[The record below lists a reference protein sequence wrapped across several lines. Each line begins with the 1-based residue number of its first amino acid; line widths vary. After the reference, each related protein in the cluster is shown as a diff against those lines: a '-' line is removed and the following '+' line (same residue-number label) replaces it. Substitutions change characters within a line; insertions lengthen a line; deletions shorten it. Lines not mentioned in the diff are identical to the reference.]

1 MDKLTWIVDEE
12 NASKRI
18 DRYLNEVCPDLSRNR
33 IQMLIEQKSVFVNS
47 KETKANY
54 KCKEGD
60 LINLQLPENQEM
72 EAKPENI
79 PLEIVYE
86 DSELLVVN
94 KPKGMVVHPSAG
106 NWEHTL
112 VNALLYHCQDLS
124 GINGVL
130 RPGIVHRIDKDT
142 SGLLAVAKNDTAHNA
157 LAKQLSDKTMNRKYL
172 ALIDGVM
179 EHDYGT
185 IDAPIGRDEKDRQKM
200 TVTEKNSKE
209 AITHFKVVERFKNK
223 TLVECQL
230 ETGRTHQIRVHFQY
244 IKFPIIGDPKYGKK
258 SQILPSGQML
268 HAFQLT
274 LRHPLTNEEM
284 TFDAPLPEEFSNIL
298 QQLRKEME

>member
-1 MDKLTWIVDEE
+1 MDELTWIIDEE
-12 NASKRI
+12 NVSKRI
-18 DRYLNEVCPDLSRNR
+18 DRYLNEKCSDLSRNR
-33 IQMLIEQKSVFVNS
+33 IQMLIEQKSVLVNE
-47 KETKANY
+47 KEVKANY
-54 KCKEGD
+54 KCRKGD
-60 LINLQLPENQEM
+60 VVTLELPENQEM
-72 EAKPENI
+72 EAEPENI
-79 PLEIVYE
+79 PLDIVYE
-86 DSELLVVN
+86 DSEFLVIN

-106 NWEHTL
+106 NWNHTL

-124 GINGVL
+124 GINGIL

-142 SGLLAVAKNDTAHNA
+142 SGLLAVAKNDAAHNA

-200 TVTEKNSKE
+200 TVTEKNSKD
-209 AITHFKVVERFKNK
+209 AVTHFKVIERFKDK
-223 TLVECQL
+223 TLVECRL

-244 IKFPIIGDPKYGKK
+244 IKFPIVGDPKYGRK
-258 SQILPSGQML
+258 SLIMESGQML
-268 HAFQLT
+268 HAYQLT

-284 TFDAPLPEEFSNIL
+284 TFEAPLPKEFSDVL
-298 QQLRKEME
+298 EKLRKEME

>member
-1 MDKLTWIVDEE
+1 MDNLTWIIDEE
-12 NASKRI
+12 NVSKRI
-18 DRYLNEVCPDLSRNR
+18 DRYLSEVCPEMSRNR
-33 IQMLIEQKSVFVNS
+33 IQMLIDQKYVLVNS
-47 KETKANY
+47 KEIKANY
-54 KCKEGD
+54 KCKCGD
-60 LINLQLPENQEM
+60 VISLEVPENQEM

-79 PLEIVYE
+79 PLDIIYE
-86 DSELLVVN
+86 DSEILVIN

-112 VNALLYHCQDLS
+112 VNALLYHCKDLS

-142 SGLLAVAKNDTAHNA
+142 SGLLAVAKNDAAHNA
-157 LAKQLSDKTMNRKYL
+157 LANQLRDKTMNRKYL

-200 TVTEKNSKE
+200 TVTEKNSKK
-209 AITHFKVVERFKNK
+209 AVTHFRVVERFKDK
-223 TLVECQL
+223 TLVECRL

-244 IKFPIIGDPKYGKK
+244 IKFPIIGDPKYGRK
-258 SQILPSGQML
+258 SQVMKSGQML
-268 HAFQLT
+268 HATQLT
-274 LRHPLTNEEM
+274 LRHPLSGEEM
-284 TFDAPLPEEFSNIL
+284 TFHAPLPEEFSKIL
-298 QQLRKEME
+298 DQLRKEME

>member
-1 MDKLTWIVDEE
+1 MDKMIWIIEKE
-12 NASKRI
+12 NSSKRI
-18 DRYLNEVCPDLSRNR
+18 DRLLNELCEDLSRNR
-33 IQMLIEQKSVFVNS
+33 IQMLIEQNSVLVNG
-47 KETKANY
+47 KEIKANY

-60 LINLQLPENQEM
+60 KVELELPENQEP

-79 PLEIVYE
+79 PLDIVYE
-86 DSELLVVN
+86 DRDILVVN

-112 VNALLYHCQDLS
+112 VNTLLYHCRDLS

-172 ALIDGVM
+172 ALIDGIL
-179 EHDYGT
+179 EHNYGT

-209 AITHFKVVERFKNK
+209 AITHFKVIERFKNK
-223 TLVECQL
+223 TLVECNL

-244 IKFPIIGDPKYGKK
+244 IKYPIIGDPKYGRKN
-258 SQILPSGQML
+258 QIMASGQML
-268 HAFQLT
+268 HAYQLT
-274 LRHPLTNEEM
+274 LRHPTTNQEM
-284 TFDAPLPEEFSNIL
+284 TFNAPLPQEFTDIL
-298 QQLRKEME
+298 EQLRKEME